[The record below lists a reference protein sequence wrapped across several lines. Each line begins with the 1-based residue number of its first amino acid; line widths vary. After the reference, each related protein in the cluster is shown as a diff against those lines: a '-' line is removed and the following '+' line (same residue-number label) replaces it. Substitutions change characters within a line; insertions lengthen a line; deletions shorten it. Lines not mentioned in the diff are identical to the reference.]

1 MPSQMSMTGL
11 QQLGNSVTAVKD
23 FLSKSYMQSFISPN
37 CQVLEVSNSDKV
49 KTGIRLLR
57 IQQIVISDE
66 EVTSRLT
73 TVYQTMNSLVN
84 SCFMVIQGTVEGL
97 SLYIGF
103 QSDAAGTAE
112 KALIQILTGNFPG
125 IIIESLNATK
135 IDEVMARLKS
145 SSNNGLKTVAAV
157 SVVPSSREEKV
168 AGADV
173 QGMEKFM
180 DTMQGKEFTAVIIA
194 TPYSKEVIERRIL
207 SLEAIST
214 TLSSLEQVSVHE
226 TQSQS
231 IALTDTTAQ
240 TLSKT
245 INNGVSEAYS
255 LTTNSSTFSSTGKGS
270 ANTITPLGLGI
281 TFQKQRMSGTTTGK
295 AHSISK
301 SRQFGSAI
309 GQADLTSTALQN
321 TKGSSKTI
329 VITETNKEI
338 QDLRVKLDRQIKRL
352 RESESQ
358 GVWDC
363 CGYFISNAND
373 TAIVAANS
381 FKSIVTGDNTDVEQS
396 VIDLWQPT
404 LIGASDPNH
413 QNIQNL
419 TETLSLGVAP
429 IFFVG
434 NTPQR
439 MESIVTGKELSRM
452 MNLPLKSTGTVSVM
466 HMAAFGRSIHLVGGK
481 DKSLFDKSSFPIGKV
496 MHMGRIDGNTK
507 TRLELQKL
515 NAHTLTI
522 GATGVGK
529 TTTIGDILYQLHGN
543 NIPFTVIEP
552 AKGEYGEIWGKLPD
566 IDIYSTT
573 PFRYR
578 MLKINPFAFEENVH
592 ILNHMERLISVFST
606 AWPLYAAQPAVL
618 RDCVRM
624 AYIDCGWDLT
634 NSICLKGKRVF
645 PTFVDVLSKL
655 PRAIE
660 KSKFVGEARGT
671 YEGALQTRLSMLTEG
686 IFKEIFCG
694 GYDIS
699 NYDLFDKNVIIDL
712 SRLGSQ
718 ETLSLIMGV
727 LLIRLYEHRINEGK
741 KRSLFHVTVLE
752 EAHNILKKSLS
763 VPQGED
769 TPSIGAKSVEVLT
782 KCITEL
788 RFTGEGFIIA
798 DQSPGELDPT
808 AMKNT
813 STKIVM
819 RLQDGA
825 DKAAVETALSLDKE
839 QVSELSKLDNGVG
852 VVFQEGWIEPVLT
865 KFDFYKNP
873 YSITSIEKNLQ
884 PETPYSDICAVR
896 GYLIKVIISQL
907 NRNIYDKAEL
917 IRKIH
922 CIQDFSKWKID
933 EYIDLFERSQLEY
946 NDIKLFWD
954 SNRIKYPYYGR
965 IIRELLN
972 GVNIFEVIPL
982 PRVNPKTMEKPYSKN
997 NHYKAKC
1004 KEWESSVL
1012 VALDC
1017 YAHNLTEKEKETVLR
1032 LLLLADGE
1040 HKPNQI
1046 IVCAALFG

>member
-1 MPSQMSMTGL
+1 MPSQISTTGL

-23 FLSKSYMQSFISPN
+23 FLSKSYMQSFMSPS
-37 CQVLEVSNSDKV
+37 CQVLGVSDPAIV
-49 KTGIRLLR
+49 RTGIRLLR
-57 IQQIVISDE
+57 IQQIAISDE
-66 EVTSRLT
+66 EMTSRLT

-84 SCFMVIQGTVEGL
+84 SCFMVIQGTVEGV

-103 QSDAAGTAE
+103 QSNAAGTAE

-125 IIIESLNATK
+125 IIVDSLNATK
-135 IDEVMARLKS
+135 IDEVMSRLKS
-145 SSNNGLKTVAAV
+145 NTNNGLKTVAAV
-157 SVVPSSREEKV
+157 SVVPSSREEKMV
-168 AGADV
+168 GADV

-194 TPYSKEVIERRIL
+194 TPYSKDVIDRRIL

-214 TLSSLEQVSVHE
+214 SLSSLEQISVHE

-231 IALTDTTAQ
+231 VAMTDTTAQ
-240 TLSKT
+240 TLSGT
-245 INNGVSEAYS
+245 INRSVSEAYS
-255 LTTNSSTFSSTGKGS
+255 LTQTNSSFSSIGKGR
-270 ANTITPLGLGI
+270 AYTITPLGLGI
-281 TFQKQRMSGTTTGK
+281 TFQKQQMSGTQTGT
-295 AHSISK
+295 AAGINTG
-301 SRQFGSAI
+301 RQIGSAI
-309 GQADLTSTALQN
+309 GQANMTSVALQN
-321 TKGSSKTI
+321 TTGSSRTI
-329 VITETNKEI
+329 VRTETNKEI
-338 QDLRVKLDRQIKRL
+338 QDLRVKLDKQITRL

-358 GVWDC
+358 GLWDC

-381 FKSIVTGDNTDVEQS
+381 FRSIVTGDNTDVEQS

-404 LIGASDPNH
+404 LIGAQNSNH
-413 QNIQNL
+413 QTIQNL
-419 TETLSLGVAP
+419 TDTLSMGVAP

-466 HMAAFGRSIHLVGGK
+466 HMAAFGRNSHLIGGK
-481 DKSLFDKSSFPIGKV
+481 DKALFEKSSFPIGNV
-496 MHMGRIDGNTK
+496 MHMGRLDGNTK

-515 NAHTLTI
+515 NAHTLAI

-529 TTTIGDILYQLHGN
+529 TTTIGDILYQLQGN
-543 NIPFTVIEP
+543 KIPFTVIEP
-552 AKGEYGEIWGKLPD
+552 AKGEYGELWGKLPD

-573 PFRYR
+573 PLRYR
-578 MLKINPFAFEENVH
+578 MLRINPFAFEANVH

-606 AWPLYAAQPAVL
+606 AWPLYAAQPAIL

-634 NSICLKGKRVF
+634 NSICLKKERVF
-645 PTFVDVLSKL
+645 PTFKDVLSKL
-655 PRAIE
+655 PKAIE

-686 IFKEIFCG
+686 IFKEIFCS
-694 GYDIS
+694 GYDIPDC
-699 NYDLFDKNVIIDL
+699 NLFDKNVVIDL
-712 SRLGSQ
+712 SRLGSP

-727 LLIRLYEHRINEGK
+727 LLIRLYEHRINAGK
-741 KRSLFHVTVLE
+741 KKGLYHVTVLE
-752 EAHNILKKSLS
+752 EAHNILKRSLS
-763 VPQGED
+763 TPQGED

-825 DKAAVETALSLDKE
+825 DQTAVETALSLDKE

-852 VVFQEGWIEPVLT
+852 AVFQEGWIEPVLT

-873 YSITSIEKNLQ
+873 YTVTSMDKNLQ
-884 PETPYSDICAVR
+884 AEVSYSDICDVR
-896 GYLIKVIISQL
+896 GYLIKEIVHQFNNS
-907 NRNIYDKAEL
+907 IYDKAEL
-917 IRKIH
+917 IRKLQY
-922 CIQDFSKWKID
+922 IQGFSKWKLD

-946 NDIKLFWD
+946 NGIKLFWD
-954 SNRIKYPYYGR
+954 SNRVKYPYYGR

-972 GVNIFEVIPL
+972 GGDIFEVIPL
-982 PRVNPKTMEKPYSKN
+982 PGVNPNTMEKPYSKN
-997 NHYKAKC
+997 PLYKSKC
-1004 KEWESSVL
+1004 KDWKASML
-1012 VALDC
+1012 VALEN
-1017 YAHNLTEKEKETVLR
+1017 YAHDLTEKEKETVIR

-1040 HKPNQI
+1040 HKADQI
-1046 IVCAALFG
+1046 TVCAALFS